1 MSYDVV
7 FHFDHDP
14 KALKISFNNIKNYM
28 AHFTGAKPAVSL
40 VVNGPGVQLL
50 LKDGEYAGQIREAH
64 ELGAEIKVCNNA
76 LNSFKIDPEQ
86 LCPEC
91 VVVSAG
97 IVEIVELQDKG
108 FKYIKP

>member
-28 AHFTGAKPAVSL
+28 AHFTGPKPAVSL

-50 LKDGEYAGQIREAH
+50 LKDGEYAAQISEAH
-64 ELGAEIKVCNNA
+64 QLGAEIKVCNNA
-76 LNSFKIDPEQ
+76 LKSFDIAPEQ

-91 VVVSAG
+91 VVVPAG
-97 IVEIVELQDKG
+97 IVELVELQNKG
-108 FKYIKP
+108 FRYIKP